1 MKVLFSKKEEEEGKK
16 RSDCLDIVFEKGKYE
31 IAPLTAFC
39 QARSAAVF
47 GVPANQNSFDSQ
59 NIVR

>member
-1 MKVLFSKKEEEEGKK
+1 MKVLFSKKEEKEKKK

-31 IAPLTAFC
+31 IAPLPAFC
-39 QARSAAVF
+39 QARSAAAF

-59 NIVR
+59 NMVR